1 MVLQPSDPAQI
12 HPKISMTMISSCRV
26 IEVSRE
32 RVAKI
37 FPEPT
42 EDLKVTEKHEVTGVT
57 GAEYRPLMVT
67 WESRSGSF
75 TRDQV

>member
-1 MVLQPSDPAQI
+1 MYIAYCCSKLKAHSFIQKV
-12 HPKISMTMISSCRV
+12 KV
-26 IEVSRE
+26 NFSRE

-57 GAEYRPLMVT
+57 GAEDRQLMVT